1 MKFEELFFQNGNKNI
16 DRAFSNFIDE
26 RLDDC
31 IKELKKNN
39 GNYLKSAKAN
49 KELCA
54 KLQDIAGDDNTRETV
69 NAYLAS
75 SFDMSA
81 AEQPSIYA
89 QGFRD
94 AISLMQSLGLLK
106 G

>member
-26 RLDDC
+26 RLDEC

-54 KLQDIAGDDNTRETV
+54 KLQDIAGDGGNRSGT
-69 NAYLAS
+69 
-75 SFDMSA
+75 
-81 AEQPSIYA
+81 
-89 QGFRD
+89 
-94 AISLMQSLGLLK
+94 GLDEVDDSEFFQNRHNRLLLFNHK
-106 G
+106 VFVLQHR